1 MVKYK
6 KLTEECIAWIRDW
19 FDVNGPQSPAVI
31 GISGGK
37 DSTIVAK
44 LCVEALG
51 ADRVIGVTIP
61 GEDQDTVDAEKVAKL
76 LGIKLLTV
84 PIEDIAF
91 VINDSCIRSMSR
103 YQKEIEEAP
112 YFINFGEGSMKR
124 AQQNLPPR
132 LRMCVLYFISQLFD
146 GRVVGTCN
154 LSEDYVGYFTIHGDG
169 ASDMEPLGK
178 LTVTEV
184 RGIGDEL
191 GLPKELVWKTPDD
204 GLPHSKPDEEKFG
217 FSYEHLD
224 EFIRTGG
231 FILAEGETR
240 PDVDKIRRMHTESQ
254 FKRDMVRTPKFRPSN
269 EVLHYAKCDGT
280 EENLYGSEEETIF

>member
-1 MVKYK
+1 MIDYK
-6 KLTEECIAWIRDW
+6 KLTEDCIQWIREW
-19 FDVNGPQSPAVI
+19 FAVNGPQSPAVI

-61 GEDQDTVDAEKVAKL
+61 GEGQDTADAEKVAKV
-76 LGIKLLTV
+76 LGIRLLTV

-91 VINDSCIRSMSR
+91 VLNDYCIRSMSP

-112 YFINFGEGSMKR
+112 YFINFGEDSMKR

-132 LRMCVLYFISQLFD
+132 LRMCVLYFISQLFN

-154 LSEDYVGYFTIHGDG
+154 LSENYIGYFTIHGDG

-184 RGIGDEL
+184 RAIGDEL

-204 GLPHSKPDEEKFG
+204 GLPHSQPDEEKFG
-217 FSYEHLD
+217 FSYKHLD
-224 EFIRTGG
+224 EFIRTGE
-231 FILAEGETR
+231 FILCDGETN
-240 PDVDKIRRMHTESQ
+240 PDVDKIRRMHAGSQ
-254 FKRDMVRTPKFRPSN
+254 FKRDMVRPPMFQPTHM
-269 EVLHYAKCDGT
+269 VLDYRRA
-280 EENLYGSEEETIF
+280 EESGDPERGILFD